1 MKEASSTPTAT
12 DAASPSPKPAS
23 ERGWPWLIVPWVGL
37 LMAGAVALVGQFT
50 VGLGENAVWFWLA
63 APGAYTVLKI
73 LTIALLAVRQ
83 NSFYL
88 IVCACAFPA
97 EALVV
102 GLLTILL
109 LQALE
114 A

>member
-1 MKEASSTPTAT
+1 MSEASAPSPTV
-12 DAASPSPKPAS
+12 DSPSATPKPAS
-23 ERGWPWLIVPWVGL
+23 ERGWPWLLVPWVGML
-37 LMAGAVALVGQFT
+37 LAGVFALVGQFT
-50 VGLGENAVWFWLA
+50 VGLGESAVWFWLA

-73 LTIALLAVRQ
+73 LTIAILAVRQ

-88 IVCACAFPA
+88 IISACAFPA

-109 LQALE
+109 LRALE